1 MATDAF
7 TVETKQPHVATVLLN
22 RPATGNKLFG
32 ADVSALGPTIRELGN
47 RDDIKVVVL
56 RGAGDNFCLGRD
68 PGPPGQGPKT
78 ALAMRGA
85 IADPIL
91 GLYADVR
98 ATAALVL
105 AVVHGQARGFGCAMA
120 GVADLTIA
128 ADTARFALPEMDANL
143 PPTLAISA
151 VLDKIP
157 PKRLLHMVTTRT
169 DISATDALG
178 MGLISEVAPAAQL
191 EAAVAATLGR
201 LTDRRRA
208 ALAALKE
215 YMNVAPH
222 LDLTAQARFGASLM
236 SVVLASP
243 DAG

>member
-7 TVETKQPHVATVLLN
+7 TVEMRPLHVATVTLN
-22 RPATGNKLFG
+22 RPATGNRLFA
-32 ADVSALGPTIRELGN
+32 ADVVALGQTIRELGN
-47 RDDIKVVVL
+47 RPDIKVVVL
-56 RGAGDNFCLGRD
+56 RGAGENFCLGRD
-68 PGPPGQGPKT
+68 PGPPGAAPQS
-78 ALAMRGA
+78 ALAMRGG

-91 GLYADVR
+91 GLYADLR
-98 ATAALVL
+98 GAAALVL
-105 AVVHGQARGFGCAMA
+105 AVVQGQARGFGCAMA

-128 ADTARFALPEMDANL
+128 ADTARFSLPEMDGNL

-157 PKRLLHMVTTRT
+157 PKRLLHMVTTRAEI
-169 DISATDALG
+169 DARDALG
-178 MGLISEVAPAAQL
+178 MGLISEVAPAAGL
-191 EAAVAATLGR
+191 DAALAATLAK

-215 YMNVAPH
+215 YMNIAPH
-222 LDLTAQARFGASLM
+222 IDISAQARFGASLM

-243 DAG
+243 DGE

>member
-1 MATDAF
+1 
-7 TVETKQPHVATVLLN
+7 
-22 RPATGNKLFG
+22 
-32 ADVSALGPTIRELGN
+32 
-47 RDDIKVVVL
+47 
-56 RGAGDNFCLGRD
+56 
-68 PGPPGQGPKT
+68 
-78 ALAMRGA
+78 
-85 IADPIL
+85 
-91 GLYADVR
+91 
-98 ATAALVL
+98 
-105 AVVHGQARGFGCAMA
+105 MA

-128 ADTARFALPEMDANL
+128 ADTARFALPEMDGNL

-222 LDLTAQARFGASLM
+222 IDLTAQARFGASLM